1 VPFSHIK
8 GEKMFVDIPS
18 VQIRGYRSAT
28 EINQAMGRV
37 YNYMFLAV
45 AVSMIVSL
53 AVASSAAAMALFFG
67 PVTKW
72 ITMFAP
78 LLFVFLVPIAI
89 NSGIPREGAIALL
102 LAFAGVMGLSL
113 SAIMAVF
120 TGMSVVTAFLGAA
133 VLFGTMSLYGYF
145 TKRSL
150 DSMGKYLLIGLIAI
164 IIASI
169 INIFIGSS
177 LMQMIISAVAI
188 VLFMALTAYDT
199 QQIREQLSYMD
210 ENHRA
215 EIIGALSLYL
225 NFINI
230 FTSLLQ
236 LTGSRNE

>member
-1 VPFSHIK
+1 
-8 GEKMFVDIPS
+8 MFVDIPS

-28 EINQAMGRV
+28 EVNQAMGRV

-78 LLFVFLVPIAI
+78 LVFVFLVPIAI

-102 LAFAGVMGLSL
+102 LAFAAVMGLSL

-150 DSMGKYLLIGLIAI
+150 DSIGKYLLIGLIAI